1 MNLRGLGRSRSTR
14 VGFRSV
20 KLIEKLLVPMLAG
33 AGALHFVKP
42 EPFDGIVP
50 AALPGPPRTY
60 TYASGVAELT
70 AAALL
75 ANKKTRPLGGKFAAT
90 LLAAV
95 WPANFNM
102 AWQWRDEPWQ
112 KQIVSIGRLPLQIP
126 LIKAALSLGDR

>member
-1 MNLRGLGRSRSTR
+1 MRRTLGKVTK
-14 VGFRSV
+14 FQ
-20 KLIEKLLVPMLAG
+20 KFLIPLFAG
-33 AGALHFVKP
+33 AGVLHFAKP

-50 AALPGPPRTY
+50 DALPGSARTY
-60 TYASGVAELT
+60 TYVSGVAELA

-75 ANKKTRPLGGKFAAT
+75 ANPKTRAAGGKFAAA

-112 KQIVSIGRLPLQIP
+112 KQIISIGRMPLQIP
-126 LIKAALSLGDR
+126 LIKAALGAAKK